1 MYRGCGRLAASIW
14 ATSRSTVALCR
25 ARRRADPEPNPCP
38 VCSRIL
44 EELAALRLA
53 LHNAEVDR
61 DVAQME
67 ASSLPHPRYV
77 QSPL

>member
-1 MYRGCGRLAASIW
+1 MTTRQLAHHHN
-14 ATSRSTVALCR
+14 
-25 ARRRADPEPNPCP
+25 DPNPCP
-38 VCSRIL
+38 VCAALI

-67 ASSLPHPRYV
+67 AAALPHPKWTA
-77 QSPL
+77 SAL